1 MGQVRFFLLWCKFFL
16 LLFIFFFS
24 CMKKMLSQEY
34 SFSVLNRMKN
44 KHLHDFFVCK
54 TTERAFVLTDL
65 FLNFYT
71 CVTEWEK
78 LWAGKKKVFPN
89 AYCPSGPP

>member
-1 MGQVRFFLLWCKFFL
+1 MGQVRFFLLWCKFFF

-34 SFSVLNRMKN
+34 SSLLLNGMKN
-44 KHLHDFFVCK
+44 KHFHDFFVCK
-54 TTERAFVLTDL
+54 TTERAFVLTEL

-78 LWAGKKKVFPN
+78 LWTGKKEVFPN
-89 AYCPSGPP
+89 PNCPSGPP